1 MQVPAKI
8 YQLVLIK
15 TVVVPE
21 TFQMAASRLCMCP
34 GGRRRGGG
42 GGGSRKDGRKRLCVA
57 GRGGLP
63 EKEMP
68 PRAWFGQPRRRNEA
82 LEGAEEWKKMGGQR
96 GEAVGDGAGMRE
108 RDANGH

>member
-34 GGRRRGGG
+34 GGGEAEEGGG
-42 GGGSRKDGRKRLCVA
+42 HGKTAESGCASQA
-57 GRGGLP
+57 GGGLP